1 MKHYLTAEWGRAV
14 ARPYFRAFLLVLL
27 ALAAGLPLLWRFGL
41 GDMFQGSFGDSLS
54 LLTPFFT
61 VGLYLAVVVADEVFS
76 DQYKNDTLKNEV
88 SFGLP
93 RRRIYLG
100 KLVTAAGIGL
110 LLAFLTL
117 LVYAVLCRVLL
128 PGAVGDWVQIQ
139 TFLFR
144 LLGALPLWMGAL
156 SLTVAAM
163 FNLAHTIPM
172 MVVVLG
178 CLGGLSSVLR
188 MVMRT
193 GVDWLARGAEML
205 YHLLLT
211 APMDVM
217 EVPLWSP
224 AWLGWTWGVGPLWT
238 LGPQRQ
244 GWRYCLPGHPINGK
258 ESMLNYIKAELGRSS
273 TGAASMSCWPCCF
286 CTARFSCSIRGG
298 FQAWRRDF
306 GHHGGGYAGRALLV
320 QFVDG
325 GTADTLKNELS
336 FGLRR
341 GTVYWGKLCA
351 LLLGL
356 ASAWCGGS
364 LAGGWLFLP
373 RGEPEEALEGLA
385 LVGFCL
391 AGALPIWCGMFALCH
406 MLALAVRSPAAWTA
420 GYYLMFFMGQP
431 VLVFLAILLFGV
443 YEASA
448 PFTLFTAVVLPYSLL
463 MPALLDGWLTAQYQ
477 LWCWAIG
484 LGWMAASTGL
494 GLFLF
499 GRRDVR

>member
-27 ALAAGLPLLWRFGL
+27 ALAVGLPLLWRFGL

-144 LLGALPLWMGAL
+144 LVGALPLWMGAL

-172 MVVVLG
+172 MVVVLA

-224 AWLGWTWGVGPLWT
+224 AWLGWTWGVGLLWT
-238 LGPQRQ
+238 LG
-244 GWRYCLPGHPINGK
+244 
-258 ESMLNYIKAELGRSS
+258 
-273 TGAASMSCWPCCF
+273 AA
-286 CTARFSCSIRGG
+286 A
-298 FQAWRRDF
+298 A
-306 GHHGGGYAGRALLV
+306 
-320 QFVDG
+320 
-325 GTADTLKNELS
+325 
-336 FGLRR
+336 
-341 GTVYWGKLCA
+341 
-351 LLLGL
+351 
-356 ASAWCGGS
+356 
-364 LAGGWLFLP
+364 
-373 RGEPEEALEGLA
+373 GLA
-385 LVGFCL
+385 L
-391 AGALPIWCGMFALCH
+391 FA
-406 MLALAVRSPAAWTA
+406 
-420 GYYLMFFMGQP
+420 
-431 VLVFLAILLFGV
+431 
-443 YEASA
+443 
-448 PFTLFTAVVLPYSLL
+448 
-463 MPALLDGWLTAQYQ
+463 
-477 LWCWAIG
+477 
-484 LGWMAASTGL
+484 
-494 GLFLF
+494 
-499 GRRDVR
+499 RRDIR

>member
-1 MKHYLTAEWGRAV
+1 M
-14 ARPYFRAFLLVLL
+14 ARPYFRIFLLVLL
-27 ALAAGLPLLWRFGL
+27 ALAAGLPLLWRFAF
-41 GDMFQGSFGDSLS
+41 GDMFRGSFGDGLS
-54 LLTPFFT
+54 LLIPFFT
-61 VGLYLAVVVADEVFS
+61 AGLYLAVVVADEVFS

-128 PGAVGDWVQIQ
+128 PGAEGDWVQVQ

-217 EVPLWSP
+217 EVLSGARP
-224 AWLGWTWGVGPLWT
+224 GWAGP
-238 LGPQRQ
+238 
-244 GWRYCLPGHPINGK
+244 
-258 ESMLNYIKAELGRSS
+258 
-273 TGAASMSCWPCCF
+273 GA
-286 CTARFSCSIRGG
+286 
-298 FQAWRRDF
+298 
-306 GHHGGGYAGRALLV
+306 
-320 QFVDG
+320 
-325 GTADTLKNELS
+325 
-336 FGLRR
+336 
-341 GTVYWGKLCA
+341 
-351 LLLGL
+351 
-356 ASAWCGGS
+356 
-364 LAGGWLFLP
+364 
-373 RGEPEEALEGLA
+373 
-385 LVGFCL
+385 
-391 AGALPIWCGMFALCH
+391 
-406 MLALAVRSPAAWTA
+406 
-420 GYYLMFFMGQP
+420 
-431 VLVFLAILLFGV
+431 
-443 YEASA
+443 
-448 PFTLFTAVVLPYSLL
+448 
-463 MPALLDGWLTAQYQ
+463 
-477 LWCWAIG
+477 
-484 LGWMAASTGL
+484 
-494 GLFLF
+494 
-499 GRRDVR
+499 